1 MSPKRLSS
9 TYLVVFFIL
18 HLSFIQRPASR
29 YQLLNRLK
37 TVKNSRKHPVIQ
49 VRPRL
54 AKKKFPVRRKKSQH
68 REWPSNQQP
77 DNHNRRHGR
86 RLFVPLA
93 LLSEPTLKR
102 QYKSEEQVNASPSDL
117 SSLHLPDESTNFDT
131 TGPALIYFSHSR
143 FMTASAIFMPST
155 AADVIPPA

>member
-1 MSPKRLSS
+1 MFLRWVVRILLLYIHLPILSLM
-9 TYLVVFFIL
+9 TL
-18 HLSFIQRPASR
+18 
-29 YQLLNRLK
+29 
-37 TVKNSRKHPVIQ
+37 
-49 VRPRL
+49 
-54 AKKKFPVRRKKSQH
+54 
-68 REWPSNQQP
+68 
-77 DNHNRRHGR
+77 RHGR

-93 LLSEPTLKR
+93 MLSEPTLKR